1 MKKIYIAPLMEVV
14 DIHVSHPLLD
24 TSTLSVGND
33 MNSGSADAPGMLN
46 DDEIFQ
52 LFLIH

>member
-1 MKKIYIAPLMEVV
+1 MKKQYMSPEIDVV
-14 DIHVSHPLLD
+14 DLAFKDNLLIQYSN
-24 TSTLSVGND
+24 TEAPIN
-33 MNSGSADAPGMLN
+33 ADVYAPGMLN